1 MLFSEFLEKQ
11 AAGAMS
17 RIKNLDIVSDI
28 QNVINRLSP
37 APHVDYGDLPN
48 VNSMR
53 FADLSTGVKGRLQ
66 AAASKLP
73 ARELDDLP
81 PWKRSRMYYGP
92 NGPMPWKSSGRKLVA
107 GKWGFDEYKR
117 ALTGNDYGKKT
128 GYDRRN
134 DFFDLYKKYL
144 ERASAQDPKLS
155 RIVRRTKQLKSRRDS
170 LAQAKVDEEQIQ
182 SELRNQASSLL
193 GKYNILGN
201 RKDIPTLTVYE
212 ANTAFPTTH
221 HLANADL
228 SRRATRLAAEADD
241 SVEFIPSV
249 PGTGYMDHRNPFH
262 RIHRPGQ
269 ERTMDDVLAARA
281 NPRIGSS
288 NEYEATFGKLQ
299 VPNAKVVYS
308 RLTPDAQSFLGVTD
322 DQIAHYAPDLQSLS
336 RMVLYRGKRDGSTMS
351 PVSKLALVARKTA
364 EGLSDLM
371 PSKYAEQ
378 LTNSIAVN
386 DPTLRW
392 YTPWSH
398 MGSGYAVGEE
408 AALTTP
414 WVRLNAEQI
423 AKLRNLYKQDA
434 ENTHAAADNIANTIK
449 DTINNSP
456 NRQAIINNA
465 RIDYLNRQIEEQ
477 LAKTVRE
484 GKLPN
489 TLYQTI

>member
-1 MLFSEFLEKQ
+1 MIFSEFLEKQ

-17 RIKNLDIVSDI
+17 RIKNLDIVPAI

-37 APHVDYGDLPN
+37 APHVNYDDLPI
-48 VNSMR
+48 VHSMR

-66 AAASKLP
+66 AAGIKLP
-73 ARELDDLP
+73 ARELDDAP
-81 PWKRSRMYYGP
+81 APWMRSRMY
-92 NGPMPWKSSGRKLVA
+92 GRRPLVA
-107 GKWGFDEYKR
+107 GKWEFDKYKR
-117 ALTGNDYGKKT
+117 ALTGNDYYSKKT
-128 GYDRRN
+128 GHDRRN

-144 ERASAQDPKLS
+144 ERASAQDPELS
-155 RIVRRTKQLKSRRDS
+155 RLVRRTKQLKSRRDS
-170 LAQAKVDEEQIQ
+170 LAQAKVDEKQIQ
-182 SELRNQASSLL
+182 SELQNPTQKLL
-193 GKYNILGN
+193 GKYNIWGN

-249 PGTGYMDHRNPFH
+249 PGTGHMDHRNPFH

-269 ERTMDDVLAARA
+269 ERTMDDVLAARD

-288 NEYEATFGKLQ
+288 NEYEATFDKLHA
-299 VPNAKVVYS
+299 PNAKVVYS

-322 DQIAHYAPDLQSLS
+322 DQITRYAPDLQSLS
-336 RMVLYRGKRDGSTMS
+336 RMALYRGKRDGSTMA

-371 PSKYAEQ
+371 PSKYAKQ
-378 LTNSIAVN
+378 FTRSIAVP
-386 DPTLRW
+386 DSTLRW

-414 WVRLNAEQI
+414 WVRLNTEQI
-423 AKLRNLYKQDA
+423 AKLRNLYKQDV
-434 ENTHAAADNIANTIK
+434 ENAHAAADDIANTLK
-449 DTINNSP
+449 DTIINSP
-456 NRQAIINNA
+456 NRQAIINNT
-465 RIDYLNRQIEEQ
+465 RIDYLNKHIEEQ
-477 LAKTVRE
+477 LAKLVRE

-489 TLYQTI
+489 TLYNTIMGISSY